1 MSVNKAI
8 LIGNLGADPELKH
21 TGSGTAVCTLS
32 VATTDKRKDQ
42 NGDWIE
48 QTEWHKVNVW
58 AKVAEN
64 CAKYL
69 KKGSKVY
76 VEGKLGTRKWENKD
90 GVTMYST
97 EITAFVVDFLDS
109 KGGGDPKPEA
119 QQAQKWEAQPQGQ
132 APAPAQVGAGLDDIP
147 F

>member
-8 LIGNLGADPELKH
+8 ILGNLGQDPELRY
-21 TGSGTAVCTLS
+21 TSGGTAVANFS
-32 VATTDKRKDQ
+32 VATTDRRKDKDGNVQ
-42 NGDWIE
+42 E
-48 QTEWHKVNVW
+48 ETEWHKVTTW

-76 VEGKLGTRKWENKD
+76 IEGKLQTRKYEKD
-90 GVTMYST
+90 GVDRYST
-97 EITAFVVDFLDS
+97 EITAFVVDFLDP
-109 KGGGDPKPEA
+109 KGSAQDTNTGQGAPTTNPGDDE
-119 QQAQKWEAQPQGQ
+119 
-132 APAPAQVGAGLDDIP
+132 IP

>member
-1 MSVNKAI
+1 MSVNKAM

-21 TGSGTAVCTLS
+21 TNSGTAVATLS

-42 NGDWIE
+42 NGDFQD
-48 QTEWHKVNVW
+48 QTEWHRVNVW
-58 AKVAEN
+58 SKVAEN

-76 VEGKLGTRKWENKD
+76 VEGKIQTRKWEKD
-90 GVTMYST
+90 GVDRYST
-97 EITAFVVDFLDS
+97 EITAFTVDFLDP
-109 KGGGDPKPEA
+109 KGSGNPQNTGDYKP
-119 QQAQKWEAQPQGQ
+119 
-132 APAPAQVGAGLDDIP
+132 PAPSQVGPGMDDIP

>member
-1 MSVNKAI
+1 MSVNKAM

-21 TGSGTAVCTLS
+21 TNSGTAVATLS

-42 NGDWIE
+42 NGDFQD
-48 QTEWHKVNVW
+48 QTEWHRVNVW
-58 AKVAEN
+58 SKVAEN

-76 VEGKLGTRKWENKD
+76 VEGKIQTRKWEKD
-90 GVTMYST
+90 GVDRYST
-97 EITAFVVDFLDS
+97 EITAFTVDFLDS
-109 KGGGDPKPEA
+109 KGGNSSPEEKP
-119 QQAQKWEAQPQGQ
+119 
-132 APAPAQVGAGLDDIP
+132 PAPSQVGAGMDDIP